1 MKIDK
6 LINFKTFE
14 FNWTEIE
21 KIPEFKKLK
30 SCKQNPKFHG
40 EGDAFIHTKMVCKE
54 AERICIENKWQNEP
68 GFAGLLLTSA
78 LFHDIGK
85 SVTTS
90 QGKDGRWHAYGH
102 EFESEKITR
111 RLLWDEDC
119 EFRESVCSLVRNHM
133 FALQLFDSKG
143 PINKIIEIS
152 RSVKYM
158 YILMLLKTCDILGTI
173 QEDEVGK
180 QKDLAKMEALDM
192 IIKRLDCSFRPF
204 YNYLNYPQNL
214 IDSKLKP
221 HITVYVMIGLPGSGK
236 STYAQKLIDD
246 GDADV
251 IISRDSIREQL
262 CYCEKGE
269 KVVLNKEKENK
280 VTKVFNEMILDA
292 AFDGKRIVIDNLNLK
307 FEYRNSYKSLL
318 SNYYVDWKYIYV
330 EAENLSVNMA
340 RRASQIT
347 ENVFKEMISKLEWP
361 TIDEYKEKEN
371 FTIVKT

>member
-1 MKIDK
+1 MKIEK
-6 LINFKTFE
+6 LINFNTFE

-30 SCKQNPKFHG
+30 SCKQNPKWHG
-40 EGDAFIHTKMVCKE
+40 EGDVWTHTKLVCKE
-54 AERICIENKWQNEP
+54 ASKICKEKGWDNEY
-68 GFAGLLLTSA
+68 GYAGLLLTSA

-102 EFESEKITR
+102 EFASEKITR

-119 EFRESVCSLVRNHM
+119 EFRENVCSLVREHM
-133 FALQLFDSKG
+133 AALQLFESKD
-143 PINKIIEIS
+143 PINKIISLS

-158 YILMLLKTCDILGTI
+158 YILMLLKTCDILGSM
-173 QEDEVGK
+173 QENEVSK
-180 QKDLAKMEALDM
+180 QKDLARMTALDM
-192 IIKRLDCSFRPF
+192 IIKRLDCDYRPF
-204 YNYLNYPQNL
+204 YNYLDYPQDFV
-214 IDSKLKP
+214 DSQSKP

-236 STYAQKLIDD
+236 STYAQELVDK

-251 IISRDSIREQL
+251 IISRDIIREQL
-262 CYCEKGE
+262 GYCGKDE

-292 AFDGKRIVIDNLNLK
+292 ASEGKKIVIDNLNLK

-318 SNYYVDWKYIYV
+318 SNYYVEWKYIYV
-330 EAENLSVNMA
+330 EAEKLSVNMA

-347 ENVFKEMISKLEWP
+347 ENVFKEMINKLEWP
-361 TIDEYKEKEN
+361 TIDEYKERNN
-371 FTIVKT
+371 FAIVRT

>member
-6 LINFKTFE
+6 LINLSTFE

-30 SCKQNPKFHG
+30 SCKQNPKWHG
-40 EGDAFIHTKMVCKE
+40 EGDAFVHTKLVCKE
-54 AERICIENKWQNEP
+54 AAKICAEKGWEEETEC
-68 GFAGLLLTSA
+68 AGLLLASA

-85 SVTTS
+85 GVTTS

-102 EFESEKITR
+102 EVESEKITR

-119 EFRESVCSLVRNHM
+119 MFREGVCSLVRNHM
-133 FALQLFDSKG
+133 LALQLFDSKD
-143 PINKIIEIS
+143 PINKIITLS
-152 RSVKYM
+152 RSVQSM
-158 YILMLLKTCDILGTI
+158 YILMLLKTCDILGSI
-173 QEDEVGK
+173 QEDEIGK
-180 QKDLAKMEALDM
+180 QKDLARMSTLEM
-192 IIKRLDCSFRPF
+192 IIKRLECTYTPF
-204 YNYLNYPQNL
+204 YNYLDYPQDF
-214 IDSKLKP
+214 IDSQSKP

-236 STYAQKLIDD
+236 STYAHELVDK

-251 IISRDSIREQL
+251 IISRDIIREQL
-262 CYCEKGE
+262 GYCDKDE

-292 AFDGKRIVIDNLNLK
+292 ASEGKRIVIDNLNLK

-318 SNYYVDWKYIYV
+318 SNYYVEWKYIYV

-347 ENVFKEMISKLEWP
+347 ENVFKEMINKLEWP

>member
-1 MKIDK
+1 MKINK
-6 LINFKTFE
+6 LINFSTFE

-30 SCKQNPKFHG
+30 SCKQNPKWHS
-40 EGDAFIHTKMVCKE
+40 EGDAWIHTKLVCKE

-90 QGKDGRWHAYGH
+90 QGKDGKWHAYGH

-119 EFRESVCSLVRNHM
+119 EFRESICSLVRSHM
-133 FALQLFDSKG
+133 LALQLFSSKD
-143 PINKIIEIS
+143 PINKIIELS

-158 YILMLLKTCDILGTI
+158 HILALLKTCDILGSI

-180 QKDLAKMEALDM
+180 QKDLARMEAFNM

-204 YNYLNYPQNL
+204 YDYLNYPQDL
-214 IDSKLKP
+214 IDSKLKQ

-251 IISRDSIREQL
+251 IISRDIIREQL
-262 CYCEKGE
+262 GYCCKDE

-292 AFDGKRIVIDNLNLK
+292 ASEGKRIVIDNLNLK
-307 FEYRNSYKSLL
+307 FEYRNSYKSLF
-318 SNYYVDWKYIYV
+318 SNYYVEWKYIYV

-347 ENVFKEMISKLEWP
+347 ENVFKEMINKLEWP

-371 FTIVKT
+371 FIIVRT